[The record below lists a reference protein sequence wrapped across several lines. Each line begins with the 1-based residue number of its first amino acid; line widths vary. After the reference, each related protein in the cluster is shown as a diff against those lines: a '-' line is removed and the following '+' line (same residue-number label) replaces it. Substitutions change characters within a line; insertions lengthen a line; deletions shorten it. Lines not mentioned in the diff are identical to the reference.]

1 MLVVPILM
9 NFQSLVIKIEYFYN
23 LLAKDIMTKKK
34 LNQINMANIIDTY
47 IVSNKQKSKIVFE

>member
-34 LNQINMANIIDTY
+34 LNQINMANIIDSN

>member
-9 NFQSLVIKIEYFYN
+9 NFKSLVIKIEHFYN

-34 LNQINMANIIDTY
+34 LNQINMANIIDSN
-47 IVSNKQKSKIVFE
+47 IVSNN